1 MSNRPSPRLPVPV
14 ERSVPT
20 TRPAT
25 RAGDASHKSSTALK
39 AELAA
44 RERDV
49 AYRLTALKE
58 EITAPFGGLV
68 GGARSLASKPKPS
81 PERLLLIAGA
91 VGATAGILL
100 GLRSRRKRRPEPDA
114 GFDFIQARL
123 STFLDD
129 AAAKVAKGR
138 SAEDALDDLFR
149 TVPVVYADRQLAADA
164 LESKP
169 SAVKTLA
176 KSAAGFGLKMGIDM
190 VKKSLAGKQDALR
203 AEAHP

>member
-1 MSNRPSPRLPVPV
+1 MSDRPSPRLPVQV
-14 ERSVPT
+14 ERSLPSA
-20 TRPAT
+20 RLAK
-25 RAGDASHKSSTALK
+25 RAGDARVKSSTALK

-44 RERDV
+44 REKNV
-49 AYRLTALKE
+49 AFRLAALKE
-58 EITAPFGGLV
+58 EVTAPFGGIG

-81 PERLLLIAGA
+81 PERLLLIAGV

-100 GLRSRRKRRPEPDA
+100 GLRSRSKRRPQPDA

-129 AAAKVAKGR
+129 AARKVAKGR
-138 SAEDALDDLFR
+138 STEDALDDLFR
-149 TVPVVYADRQLAADA
+149 TVPVVYADRQLAAEA
-164 LESKP
+164 LEPKT

-190 VKKSLAGKQDALR
+190 VKQSLAGKQEALR
-203 AEAHP
+203 AEAQA